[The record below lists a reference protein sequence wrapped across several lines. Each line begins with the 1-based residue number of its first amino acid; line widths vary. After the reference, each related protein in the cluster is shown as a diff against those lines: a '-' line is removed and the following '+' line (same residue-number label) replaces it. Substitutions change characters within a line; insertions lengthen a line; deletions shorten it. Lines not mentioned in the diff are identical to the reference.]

1 MISKNSGDI
10 SSSPTSSGSTS
21 SSYFYENISINNNNT
36 SSSDGS
42 RLTLRRNLDIA
53 TEAYKTNDV
62 RKSKEAHEVRKI
74 EDEPHKSNSFK
85 KGSTKYIKTATTF
98 GSYSILLCI
107 SIVMGLHTYLNE
119 KNNVNNNNSNSN
131 NNSSSNNTTPNTT
144 IATTKLEL
152 EIYNHMILFI
162 VTASLI
168 ICGVGVSL
176 IESTN
181 RKIEHSFYHSEKR
194 REEWEYDNYI
204 EGEQSEMVELYCI
217 KGMSEYD
224 AQKVVKKLSKYKSLF
239 IDIMMLEEL
248 NLMPV
253 ELLLKPVQTAI
264 STFLSF
270 VVVGLF
276 SLTPFIL
283 SLFIN
288 IIPIQFIYSS
298 FLILSLI
305 ILFSFGS
312 IKSKFYTGIWW
323 KEGLYS
329 SMAGIISILMGIGFG
344 SLSTKF
350 I

>member
-1 MISKNSGDI
+1 MISKNSDL
-10 SSSPTSSGSTS
+10 SPSPTSSSSSS
-21 SSYFYENISINNNNT
+21 SSYFFENININNNSNT
-36 SSSDGS
+36 SSEGS
-42 RLTLRRNLDIA
+42 RLTLRRNLDVA

-62 RKSKEAHEVRKI
+62 RKSKEAHEIRKI

-119 KNNVNNNNSNSN
+119 KNNVNSSNSN
-131 NNSSSNNTTPNTT
+131 NSNNSN
-144 IATTKLEL
+144 IEL
-152 EIYNHMILFI
+152 KVYNHMILFI
-162 VTASLI
+162 VTASLF
-168 ICGVGVSL
+168 ICGIGLTL

-217 KGMSEYD
+217 KGMTEYD

-253 ELLLKPVQTAI
+253 ELLLKPMQTAFA
-264 STFLSF
+264 TFLSF

-276 SLTPFIL
+276 SLTPFFV
-283 SLFIN
+283 SCFITF
-288 IIPIQFIYSS
+288 IPIQLIYSS
-298 FLILSLI
+298 FLILSLMV
-305 ILFSFGS
+305 LFIFGS

-323 KEGLYS
+323 KEGFYS
-329 SMAGIISILMGIGFG
+329 SMAGIVSILMGIGFG
-344 SLSTKF
+344 TLSTTF